1 MSKIL
6 TMPKDMNEI
15 LDTKEIVDGFIIGIK
30 NLSINVNMCIE
41 NLELLNDIKDKDI
54 FISLNKNMHN
64 NDLKKIK
71 DILIELNNYNI
82 KGVMFYD
89 MAVLNIYKS
98 LNLNYDLVWA
108 MEHAVTNYMTI
119 NFYNDLGIN
128 YAYLSSDITE
138 NEIINIE
145 KHSKSKLIV
154 NMFGYLPMFASK
166 RHIVKNY
173 LNYFNL
179 KDKSKINY
187 IENEGNIYPIIDNNL
202 GTVCL
207 SCNIL
212 NGIKSYLNLDVEYIV
227 LNSFNIDLDKFIE
240 VIKLFKS
247 VNKNNIEEYN
257 KKINNSFKNIDTGF
271 LNKETIYKVKKND

>member
-1 MSKIL
+1 ML
-6 TMPKDMNEI
+6 TIFQNGFNY
-15 LDTKEIVDGFIIGIK
+15 VDKFF
-30 NLSINVNMCIE
+30 
-41 NLELLNDIKDKDI
+41 D
-54 FISLNKNMHN
+54 SL
-64 NDLKKIK
+64 
-71 DILIELNNYNI
+71 
-82 KGVMFYD
+82 
-89 MAVLNIYKS
+89 
-98 LNLNYDLVWA
+98 
-108 MEHAVTNYMTI
+108 
-119 NFYNDLGIN
+119 
-128 YAYLSSDITE
+128 
-138 NEIINIE
+138 
-145 KHSKSKLIV
+145 
-154 NMFGYLPMFASK
+154 
-166 RHIVKNY
+166 KNY